1 MAKKKL
7 NLDEIMGEVH
17 TVAELSLMLTGQEVL
32 GLAKLVR
39 YVLEHPYEF
48 DDEESA
54 GETGDIVNTAQ
65 LRHSLRNGL
74 GLCRALPGDEFVLS
88 PSLPA

>member
-1 MAKKKL
+1 MAKEKL

-39 YVLEHPYEF
+39 YVAMATVKATAKTSRQTTMTFYPQQITF
-48 DDEESA
+48 
-54 GETGDIVNTAQ
+54 GEMRGSGV
-65 LRHSLRNGL
+65 RNSP
-74 GLCRALPGDEFVLS
+74 RVLPR
-88 PSLPA
+88 